1 MVRMYI
7 ERTKKGPAMWE
18 KGGGL
23 SECGESTII
32 AGKDGRPKKP
42 IRRGCLANC
51 RHALIP
57 VEEGDYII
65 NAFHNDAFHDMVEDC
80 DITIYRITGFEEYRG
95 ERYAVAEYFNDKCN
109 YLEQICYDYPEWE
122 EPLPAFLEDAVRAA
136 MEKATCYHCR
146 EPHFAI
152 I

>member
-7 ERTKKGPAMWE
+7 ERTKKGGYAMWE

-23 SECGESTII
+23 SDRGESTII

-42 IRRGCLANC
+42 IRRGCLANGE
-51 RHALIP
+51 HALIP

-65 NAFHNDAFHDMVEDC
+65 NAFHNDAFHNVEGDC
-80 DITIYRITGFEEYRG
+80 DITIYKITGFEEFKG
-95 ERYAVAEYFNDKCN
+95 EKYAVVEYCNGKCN
-109 YLEQICYDYPEWE
+109 MMDQICYECDEWE
-122 EPLPAFLEDAVRAA
+122 EPLPAFLEDAVQAA

-152 I
+152 